1 MAFRPDTKYYIG
13 SKEYDTIYE
22 AFDAVR
28 TMAKG
33 TVIKDKNGTTVFTK
47 DNNSNTYHLYQFNEY
62 YGESADQNYSSGEV
76 LPGLTNNSYGKML
89 TWLNNFAYSKAV
101 DGNGEL
107 SNSRI
112 RTLFRHSDVS
122 LKAIYEEKQEKAS
135 GGYYSVATLS
145 SAYDGKQNKAAK
157 VVVNLSGIRTNLTN
171 NTNAYFFVGMH
182 SGTNTF
188 ECGLQLR
195 KSGSSYKWYAI
206 CNSTLDKFETLSA
219 TPIANINGGGNV
231 TVELVKEDGK
241 ITSTVYYNNV
251 EKCSKVYKD
260 SQFAASRSNEFYR
273 TISFC
278 PHDSNDNPTPNLN
291 NGEYFT
297 GTAFKECYIKRGSDS
312 YVAWNYNSSFN
323 QYAVAFNDEFIDV
336 SVGST
341 EKADI
346 SYKGRDNNSKLIV
359 T

>member
-1 MAFRPDTKYYIG
+1 M
-13 SKEYDTIYE
+13 
-22 AFDAVR
+22 VR
-28 TMAKG
+28 
-33 TVIKDKNGTTVFTK
+33 N
-47 DNNSNTYHLYQFNEY
+47 
-62 YGESADQNYSSGEV
+62 
-76 LPGLTNNSYGKML
+76 
-89 TWLNNFAYSKAV
+89 
-101 DGNGEL
+101 
-107 SNSRI
+107 
-112 RTLFRHSDVS
+112 
-122 LKAIYEEKQEKAS
+122 
-135 GGYYSVATLS
+135 
-145 SAYDGKQNKAAK
+145 
-157 VVVNLSGIRTNLTN
+157 
-171 NTNAYFFVGMH
+171 
-182 SGTNTF
+182 
-188 ECGLQLR
+188 LQLHTR
-195 KSGSSYKWYAI
+195 
-206 CNSTLDKFETLSA
+206 DKFETLSA

>member
-1 MAFRPDTKYYIG
+1 
-13 SKEYDTIYE
+13 
-22 AFDAVR
+22 
-28 TMAKG
+28 
-33 TVIKDKNGTTVFTK
+33 
-47 DNNSNTYHLYQFNEY
+47 
-62 YGESADQNYSSGEV
+62 
-76 LPGLTNNSYGKML
+76 
-89 TWLNNFAYSKAV
+89 
-101 DGNGEL
+101 
-107 SNSRI
+107 
-112 RTLFRHSDVS
+112 
-122 LKAIYEEKQEKAS
+122 
-135 GGYYSVATLS
+135 
-145 SAYDGKQNKAAK
+145 
-157 VVVNLSGIRTNLTN
+157 
-171 NTNAYFFVGMH
+171 MH

>member
-112 RTLFRHSDVS
+112 RTFFRHSDVS

-182 SGTNTF
+182 NLLLHWLLSGV
-188 ECGLQLR
+188 L
-195 KSGSSYKWYAI
+195 Y
-206 CNSTLDKFETLSA
+206 
-219 TPIANINGGGNV
+219 NG
-231 TVELVKEDGK
+231 K
-241 ITSTVYYNNV
+241 
-251 EKCSKVYKD
+251 
-260 SQFAASRSNEFYR
+260 
-273 TISFC
+273 
-278 PHDSNDNPTPNLN
+278 
-291 NGEYFT
+291 
-297 GTAFKECYIKRGSDS
+297 
-312 YVAWNYNSSFN
+312 
-323 QYAVAFNDEFIDV
+323 
-336 SVGST
+336 
-341 EKADI
+341 
-346 SYKGRDNNSKLIV
+346 
-359 T
+359 